1 MPIRFDFMARAYEEK
16 TSVMSSYAKAAY
28 MTGNIVIDG
37 QPVATNWIGVSSG
50 LFSMLGITPA
60 RGRGFLPGE
69 DVAGADQVVVV
80 SDQFWQ
86 RNLGGKD
93 DVLERKIIV
102 GDSVCTVIGVLRS
115 GQMLPPYFYADVFRP
130 LVYRVDPAQ
139 PWMPQLFL
147 LGRLRPGVTR
157 EQAAK
162 ILAETPVEVPAPL
175 RQFTTEDRAA
185 LSSMKEVSRLFRP
198 EIYWVMLGP
207 GGLVLTLAG
216 TTGPAGS
223 ANGSGGTASSASGWR
238 WAAAGGGPSGCWRW
252 RAWSSPF
259 SRRLPG
265 RWWRTG
271 SSRC

>member
-1 MPIRFDFMARAYEEK
+1 MLADLRFVFRALARNRGFTLITVLTLALGIGSAAAIFSVTDWILFRANKFPDDVFLVGGHTADVSFMPVRFDFMARAYEEK

-139 PWMPQLFL
+139 PWMPQFFL

-162 ILAETPVEVPAPL
+162 ILA
-175 RQFTTEDRAA
+175 
-185 LSSMKEVSRLFRP
+185 
-198 EIYWVMLGP
+198 
-207 GGLVLTLAG
+207 
-216 TTGPAGS
+216 
-223 ANGSGGTASSASGWR
+223 
-238 WAAAGGGPSGCWRW
+238 
-252 RAWSSPF
+252 
-259 SRRLPG
+259 
-265 RWWRTG
+265 
-271 SSRC
+271 